1 MTAPS
6 KTVSAKPT
14 TPKPASRAKVVRKI
28 VWGAAALAVVG
39 AVVVASR
46 PKPLAVETA
55 AVRAGVMRVTVD
67 EVGKTR
73 VRDRYVISAPLAGNV
88 ARIELEPGDTIKPGA
103 VLARIAPMDAP
114 MLDARTRAQSEAR
127 VLQAGAAQNQARAA
141 VTRAELAR
149 EDAKRD
155 AEQSRKL
162 AKGGSM
168 SAEAP
173 DNAVL
178 AERMR
183 DAELASAKFAAQMA
197 DYEARQAAAM
207 LARLAPGAAK
217 EHVEVKSPIEG
228 RVLRVLVESA
238 GVVQPGTPLVE
249 IGDPSALEVVTDVLT
264 ADAVTIPQ
272 RAPAT
277 VERWGGPPLKSN
289 VRLVEPA
296 AFSRVS
302 ALGVEE
308 QRVHVVLDLDEPH
321 ELWSRLGD
329 AFRVEVKIVTW
340 EGADVVHVP
349 SSAVFRRGERWA
361 AFVVEGDRV
370 SLREVDTGRRNGSEV
385 EIVRGLA
392 AGQRVVVHPSDRVTE
407 GARVSTL

>member
-162 AKGGSM
+162 AKGGSI
-168 SAEAP
+168 SAEAL

-178 AERMR
+178 AERGLLKR
-183 DAELASAKFAAQMA
+183 D
-197 DYEARQAAAM
+197 
-207 LARLAPGAAK
+207 LARALGISPQTATDICKGRSAVTLPHLRSLVRYFGLRPDFWLDESRLQPGVADEVVPELEERIRALLDLGVLRTRDPGMLVRRLLDFVREHRAEYLRQYGELSPDEREMLGLSEAGASPAGGSVGRIKATGSGAASPGGDVGIPGAAS
-217 EHVEVKSPIEG
+217 VNQV
-228 RVLRVLVESA
+228 A
-238 GVVQPGTPLVE
+238 
-249 IGDPSALEVVTDVLT
+249 
-264 ADAVTIPQ
+264 
-272 RAPAT
+272 
-277 VERWGGPPLKSN
+277 
-289 VRLVEPA
+289 
-296 AFSRVS
+296 
-302 ALGVEE
+302 
-308 QRVHVVLDLDEPH
+308 
-321 ELWSRLGD
+321 
-329 AFRVEVKIVTW
+329 
-340 EGADVVHVP
+340 
-349 SSAVFRRGERWA
+349 SSAHGRSAHE
-361 AFVVEGDRV
+361 
-370 SLREVDTGRRNGSEV
+370 SLN
-385 EIVRGLA
+385 
-392 AGQRVVVHPSDRVTE
+392 
-407 GARVSTL
+407 